1 MHWPDTSLKKT
12 MQNHMDFAILQVTKL
27 ALFTTVHNLRSLTWL
42 IPPNQ
47 HIKEWGSIC
56 KILHT
61 DDYRTWLKE
70 WYYYEDSL
78 DNMPGGY
85 NLLSF
90 FTNSSMPQAAKMNH
104 HLLPGSWY
112 STLLE
117 QSHPIIWSQ
126 NAVSCNIILSKK
138 CSQEGTIKSIISA
151 QHKETLLIEMK
162 VKEIEKKLL
171 ESLLIHGDMCWWIGK
186 ATCCWVTLKL
196 MYRLPNPL
204 ST

>member
-1 MHWPDTSLKKT
+1 LK
-12 MQNHMDFAILQVTKL
+12 Q
-27 ALFTTVHNLRSLTWL
+27 
-42 IPPNQ
+42 
-47 HIKEWGSIC
+47 
-56 KILHT
+56 
-61 DDYRTWLKE
+61 

-85 NLLSF
+85 NLLNAQLSF
-90 FTNSSMPQAAKMNH
+90 FTDSSMPQAAKMNH

-117 QSHPIIWSQ
+117 QSHPIIWPQ
-126 NAVSCNIILSKK
+126 NAVSYNIILSKK
-138 CSQEGTIKSIISA
+138 CSQEGTIKSIIAA
-151 QHKETLLIEMK
+151 QHEETLLMEMR

-171 ESLLIHGDMCWWIGK
+171 ELPLIHGHMCWWIGK

-196 MYRLPNPL
+196 MHILPNPL